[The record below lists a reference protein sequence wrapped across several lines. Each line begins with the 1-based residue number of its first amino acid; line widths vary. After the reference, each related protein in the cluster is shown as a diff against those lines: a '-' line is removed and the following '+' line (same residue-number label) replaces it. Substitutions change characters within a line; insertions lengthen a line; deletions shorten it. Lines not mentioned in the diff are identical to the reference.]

1 MPYAGIEKG
10 QLYLAGDIGG
20 TKTLL
25 GLYSL
30 EGTELVLVRERNFPS
45 KDWQDLTALIQGFL
59 DEIALTPE
67 DITGGCLSLA
77 GPITQDKCFLTNLN
91 RVIHCPDLR
100 SSLPLRRPLLL
111 VNDLE
116 AMGRGLMDLR
126 GEDLICLNPSAESP
140 SSSLASP
147 PALSLARPSLNR
159 ALIAPGTGLGQAMI
173 LADGRVCATEGAHGD
188 YAPRTEQEVR
198 LWRFLAQRY
207 GHVSY
212 ERVLSGP
219 GLADLYRFLYWEA
232 LSPSLPG
239 PASDSI
245 PTPDSSLTPA
255 EITKKALDGICPLCT
270 ETLELFVKILGAE
283 AGNLAL
289 RTLAYGGIYLG
300 GGIPPKI
307 LPKLQEDGFLEAFLA
322 KGRLRELLS
331 QIPIYVILNEKTP
344 LLGAAHLAAAAEYP
358 PTCSQKRT

>member
-1 MPYAGIEKG
+1 MDLPYAGIKKG

-59 DEIALTPE
+59 DEISLTPE
-67 DITGGCLSLA
+67 GITGGCLSLA

-116 AMGRGLMDLR
+116 AMGQGLMDLR

-140 SSSLASP
+140 SPSLASP

-188 YAPRTEQEVR
+188 YAPRTEQEIPRVR
-198 LWRFLAQRY
+198 QSVGTRSAPNPC
-207 GHVSY
+207 H
-212 ERVLSGP
+212 
-219 GLADLYRFLYWEA
+219 A
-232 LSPSLPG
+232 
-239 PASDSI
+239 
-245 PTPDSSLTPA
+245 
-255 EITKKALDGICPLCT
+255 
-270 ETLELFVKILGAE
+270 
-283 AGNLAL
+283 
-289 RTLAYGGIYLG
+289 
-300 GGIPPKI
+300 
-307 LPKLQEDGFLEAFLA
+307 
-322 KGRLRELLS
+322 
-331 QIPIYVILNEKTP
+331 
-344 LLGAAHLAAAAEYP
+344 
-358 PTCSQKRT
+358 

>member
-59 DEIALTPE
+59 GEIALTPE

-77 GPITQDKCFLTNLN
+77 GPITRNKCFLTNLN
-91 RVIHCPDLR
+91 RVIDCPALR
-100 SSLPLRRPLLL
+100 SSLPLRKPLIL

-126 GEDLICLNPSAESP
+126 AEDLLCLNPSAESP
-140 SSSLASP
+140 SSSLASS

-188 YAPRTEQEVR
+188 YAPCTEQEVR

-219 GLADLYRFLYWEA
+219 GLADLYQFLHWETHSSSA
-232 LSPSLPG
+232 YAPTHDPV
-239 PASDSI
+239 SDSI
-245 PTPDSSLTPA
+245 PAPAPIPTPA
-255 EITKKALDGICPLCT
+255 EIAKRALAGICPLCT
-270 ETLELFVKILGAE
+270 EALELFVKILGAE

-307 LPKLQEDGFLEAFLA
+307 LPKLQEDGFREAFLA
-322 KGRLRELLS
+322 KGRLRDLLA
-331 QIPIYVILNEKTP
+331 QIPIYVILNERTA
-344 LLGAAHLAAAAEYP
+344 LLGAAHLAAAAGYSP
-358 PTCSQKRT
+358 A